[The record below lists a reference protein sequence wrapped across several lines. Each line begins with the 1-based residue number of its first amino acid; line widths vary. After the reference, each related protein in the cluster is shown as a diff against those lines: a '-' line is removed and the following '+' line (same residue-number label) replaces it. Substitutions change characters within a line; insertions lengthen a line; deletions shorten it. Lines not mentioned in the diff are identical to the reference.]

1 MQAYRTD
8 QSIERVWKTEASL
21 LCCIGPG
28 PGGEDVVRNASRL
41 ATQLG
46 VEWAAVYV
54 ETPDLQRLPAPERE
68 RILRT
73 VKLAQDF
80 GAKTVIL
87 SGANPAA
94 EIVEYAR
101 THNCSKIVVGR
112 LRRSPFWTW
121 TRHTARRIG
130 DLAPDVDLIEVG
142 RGESPAPAR
151 PETSSDQDRDPRH
164 GAKRLRYLW
173 AGVACFATTLVAL
186 PLHGVFDLAN
196 IVMLFLLAVVLVAM
210 KLGVVPRCWRPSS
223 VSRRSISFS

>member
-1 MQAYRTD
+1 IERAAANFFRKGNLMALRELALRRTADPVEDDVQAYRTD
-8 QSIERVWKTEASL
+8 KSIERVWKTEASL

-54 ETPDLQRLPAPERE
+54 ETFDLQRLPVRERE

-80 GAKTVIL
+80 GAKTAIL

-94 EIVEYAR
+94 EVVEDAR

-112 LRRSPFWTW
+112 LRRAPFWPW
-121 TRHTARRIG
+121 THHTARRIG

-142 RGESPAPAR
+142 RGDTPAPAR
-151 PETSSDQDRDPRH
+151 PEAPRDQDRDPRN

-173 AGVACFATTLVAL
+173 ACAACFATPLVPL
-186 PLHGVFDLAN
+186 P
-196 IVMLFLLAVVLVAM
+196 
-210 KLGVVPRCWRPSS
+210 
-223 VSRRSISFS
+223 